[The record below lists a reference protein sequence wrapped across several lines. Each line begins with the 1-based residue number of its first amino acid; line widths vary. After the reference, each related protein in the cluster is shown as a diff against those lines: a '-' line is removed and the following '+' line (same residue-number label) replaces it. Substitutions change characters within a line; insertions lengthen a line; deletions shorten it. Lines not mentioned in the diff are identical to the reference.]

1 METSLYFNPNA
12 SAALDCG
19 FGQCGGLNV
28 LAPWEVTLLGGV
40 GVALL
45 EKVLSLCSEL

>member
-1 METSLYFNPNA
+1 VETSLYFNPNA

-40 GVALL
+40 ALL
-45 EKVLSLCSEL
+45 EEVCHYVGGL